1 MKKNVVMFV
10 VLLAAVQ
17 AFACAAITKKG
28 TLCKRTPVPGSLY
41 CWQHGGRAASRQSS
55 DAAPSTPSWPSI
67 GLSQDRTPTQ
77 NLIQQPHR
85 QCEAVYRDGPRCNGF
100 ADVDSKFCLLHK
112 DYDPENPPILKV
124 DRLPQTDQEFV
135 NKTHELMLKIEEAI
149 AEYKQRNPK
158 KLPSSLKTLRALLPT
173 GTSVPLKDAWGSSF
187 VYEAEGLDYIVV
199 SPGKDCKLGTPDDM
213 KISSLDG
220 TQANKD

>member
-1 MKKNVVMFV
+1 MKKIVVALV
-10 VLLAAVQ
+10 VLMAVVQ

-28 TLCKRTPVPGSLY
+28 TLCKRTPVPGSQY
-41 CWQHGGRAASRQSS
+41 CWQHGGRAANPSSSSVTLRSQSR
-55 DAAPSTPSWPSI
+55 STI
-67 GLSQDRTPTQ
+67 NYGITQ
-77 NLIQQPHR
+77 EPRFNQPYR
-85 QCEAVYRDGPRCNGF
+85 QCEAVCKNGPRCNGT
-100 ADVDSKFCLLHK
+100 ADTDSKYCLLHK

-135 NKTHELMLKIEEAI
+135 SKTRELLVKIEEAI

-158 KLPSSLKTLRALLPT
+158 RLPSNLMTLRTLMPT
-173 GTSVPLKDAWGSSF
+173 GTSVPLKDSWGSNF
-187 VYEAEGLDYIVV
+187 VYEADGLDYIVV
-199 SPGKDCKLGTPDDM
+199 SLGKDCKLGTPDDM

>member
-1 MKKNVVMFV
+1 
-10 VLLAAVQ
+10 
-17 AFACAAITKKG
+17 
-28 TLCKRTPVPGSLY
+28 
-41 CWQHGGRAASRQSS
+41 
-55 DAAPSTPSWPSI
+55 
-67 GLSQDRTPTQ
+67 
-77 NLIQQPHR
+77 
-85 QCEAVYRDGPRCNGF
+85 
-100 ADVDSKFCLLHK
+100 
-112 DYDPENPPILKV
+112 
-124 DRLPQTDQEFV
+124 
-135 NKTHELMLKIEEAI
+135 MLKIEEAI